1 MYKRQPDVP
10 LLWFDSFGFSNF
22 EWKKWKRAYSALNQ
36 YEAALILYCLKVFK
50 KAELDL
56 QNDLK
61 IITPFRLQSALIST
75 SVTNYLDVKIE
86 IYETQT
92 PAGASTI
99 DRLQGQEYDV
109 VILSLVDDGLQWSI
123 AKVLQDFRRINVG
136 LTRARKKMIVVG
148 SSQLANYE
156 KSKFLYELYYWIG
169 QQGKILGEVPKI
181 HLEEELN
188 AVEKA
193 YLEIFKEA
201 N

>member
-1 MYKRQPDVP
+1 M
-10 LLWFDSFGFSNF
+10 
-22 EWKKWKRAYSALNQ
+22 
-36 YEAALILYCLKVFK
+36 
-50 KAELDL
+50 
-56 QNDLK
+56 
-61 IITPFRLQSALIST
+61 
-75 SVTNYLDVKIE
+75 
-86 IYETQT
+86 
-92 PAGASTI
+92 
-99 DRLQGQEYDV
+99 
-109 VILSLVDDGLQWSI
+109 
-123 AKVLQDFRRINVG
+123 QDFRRINVG